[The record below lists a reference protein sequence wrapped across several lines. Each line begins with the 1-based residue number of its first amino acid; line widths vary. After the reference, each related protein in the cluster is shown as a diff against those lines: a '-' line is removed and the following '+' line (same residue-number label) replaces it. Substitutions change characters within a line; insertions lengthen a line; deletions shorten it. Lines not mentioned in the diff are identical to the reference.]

1 MSGQAADVLVVRTP
15 GVLDLRAVRGS
26 RSRSYHDHAASAGP
40 AGSATRSPIIGA
52 AIADANAAARISQ
65 QAADARVHAAEISFQ
80 ATAAAS
86 QAQISAAQAA
96 DEIHGL
102 AGCLDHIA
110 NDRSQDLTAASAASD
125 ASQACNAQIAQAHA
139 DLADVGTPTQALS
152 GGPTAEREVAW
163 STLGQASSSGDAGDT
178 HGASMQI

>member
-1 MSGQAADVLVVRTP
+1 MSV
-15 GVLDLRAVRGS
+15 
-26 RSRSYHDHAASAGP
+26 
-40 AGSATRSPIIGA
+40 
-52 AIADANAAARISQ
+52 
-65 QAADARVHAAEISFQ
+65 Q

-86 QAQISAAQAA
+86 QAQIPAAHAA

-110 NDRSQDLTAASAASD
+110 NDRSQDLTAASVASD
-125 ASQACNAQIAQAHA
+125 AAQACNAQIAQAHA

-163 STLGQASSSGDAGDT
+163 STLGQASSSGDAVDT
-178 HGASMQI
+178 HDASSDADLADTAATAPGSPTSPDPDAATIGPGTQPAREADLSSRRE